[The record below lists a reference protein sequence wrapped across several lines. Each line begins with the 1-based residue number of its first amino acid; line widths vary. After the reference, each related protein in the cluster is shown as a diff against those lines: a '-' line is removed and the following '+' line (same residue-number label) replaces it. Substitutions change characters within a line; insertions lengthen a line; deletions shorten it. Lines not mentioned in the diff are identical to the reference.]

1 MPTVKVRNLKNE
13 EVGDLELSEAVFG
26 VELNEALIHA
36 AVKSYL
42 AGARQG
48 TVGTKTRGDVSGSG
62 KKLWKQKGT
71 GRARIASIRSPLWK
85 GGGNVHGPQARD
97 WSQPLPKKMR
107 RGALRSALSERVRE
121 GNVVVVE
128 ELVFGQPKTK
138 EFVGALATLGLA
150 GKTLIVDTIDNDNL
164 LLASRNVKT
173 AKVVGAAGVN
183 IYDVLYHE
191 KLVLTRSAVEALQA
205 QLGPKQATP
214 VGEEPDAEES
224 TQEEEA
230 A

>member
-1 MPTVKVRNLKNE
+1 VRNLKNE

-26 VELNEALIHA
+26 AELNESLIHT
-36 AVKSYL
+36 AVKAHL
-42 AGARQG
+42 ANARQG

-107 RGALRSALSERVRE
+107 RGALRSALSERLRE
-121 GNVVVVE
+121 GNLVVVE

-150 GKTLIVDTIDNDNL
+150 GKTLIVDNIDNDNL
-164 LLASRNVKT
+164 VLAARNVKA
-173 AKVVGAAGVN
+173 AKIVGPYGVN

-191 KLVLTRSAVEALQA
+191 KLVLTRAAATILQA
-205 QLGPKQATP
+205 QLDPKRAADTTAP
-214 VGEEPDAEES
+214 ESGEEN